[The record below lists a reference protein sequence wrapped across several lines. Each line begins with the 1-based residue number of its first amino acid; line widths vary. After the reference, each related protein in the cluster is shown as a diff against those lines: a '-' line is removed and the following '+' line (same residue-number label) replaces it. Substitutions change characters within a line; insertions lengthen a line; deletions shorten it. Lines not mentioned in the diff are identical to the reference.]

1 MTSICDSFRT
11 KRISKDKIILGISL
25 RADVRNLEIDACTS
39 EKIANSIIE
48 NGGKAPKIL
57 CVICGLANAAYVR
70 SDGVFVVPI
79 TALKN

>member
-1 MTSICDSFRT
+1 MVCIWN
-11 KRISKDKIILGISL
+11 K
-25 RADVRNLEIDACTS
+25 NWS
-39 EKIANSIIE
+39 EKIDEGAKNLIKTRNNIIE